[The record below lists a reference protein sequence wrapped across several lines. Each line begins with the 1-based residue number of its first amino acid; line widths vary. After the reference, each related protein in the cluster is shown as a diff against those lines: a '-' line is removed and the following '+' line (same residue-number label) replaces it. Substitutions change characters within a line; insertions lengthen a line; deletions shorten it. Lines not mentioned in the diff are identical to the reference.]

1 MTVAGRRPP
10 KTVAVTAAAAIAWW
24 AVHARSPAVRRW
36 RPGAGRRVQ
45 AGPLSVRVHGEAPTA
60 LLLLHGL
67 PATGDTFGAAFD
79 ALDAQ
84 LVIPDLLG
92 FGRSKLPADRQ
103 VSLAAQLAALDE
115 AAAAL
120 GLQDKRLIVAG
131 HSMGGVLAWAWA
143 ARRAAQVDA
152 VLTWC
157 APLFD
162 GPEDARRALNAKVPG
177 LGWIGVPGRL
187 SELVFARL
195 CDRYPA
201 AAQRLY
207 VLLYPRIPLGLA
219 RRLTDYT
226 WPAYEAAMNDIVLDR
241 QAWSSSVHALVE
253 QGVPVTYAAGARDVL
268 APAHA
273 VGRLGPDASAIAV
286 VTQPHADH
294 LLPLSDPQWC
304 TALLRPLLDRT
315 PRSRCPA
322 SGGRTAHTGRTAGD
336 GARDGHR
343 DGMAG

>member
-1 MTVAGRRPP
+1 
-10 KTVAVTAAAAIAWW
+10 
-24 AVHARSPAVRRW
+24 
-36 RPGAGRRVQ
+36 VQ
-45 AGPLSVRVHGEAPTA
+45 AGPLSVRVQGEAPTV
-60 LLLLHGL
+60 LVLLHGL

-79 ALDAQ
+79 DLDAQ
-84 LVIPDLLG
+84 LVVPDLLG
-92 FGRSKLPADRQ
+92 FGGSTLSADRQ
-103 VSLAAQLAALDE
+103 VSLGAHLSALDE

-120 GLQDKRLIVAG
+120 GLQDKRLVVAG

-152 VLTWC
+152 VVTWC

-162 GPEDARRALNAKVPG
+162 GPEDARRALNAKAPG

-187 SELVFARL
+187 SKFVFTRL

-226 WPAYEAAMNDIVLDR
+226 WPAYEAAMNNIVLDR

-253 QGVPVTYAAGARDVL
+253 HGVPLTYAAGARDVL

-273 VGRLGPDASAIAV
+273 VHRLGPDASAITV
-286 VTQPHADH
+286 VIHPRGRH

-304 TALLRPLLDRT
+304 TALLRPLLF
-315 PRSRCPA
+315 PRP
-322 SGGRTAHTGRTAGD
+322 SGSTSAVD
-336 GARDGHR
+336 
-343 DGMAG
+343 

>member
-1 MTVAGRRPP
+1 MAGA
-10 KTVAVTAAAAIAWW
+10 AVAAAAVAWS
-24 AVHARSPAVRRW
+24 AVHAWSPAVRRW

-45 AGPLSVRVHGEAPTA
+45 AGPLSARVHGEAPTA
-60 LLLLHGL
+60 LVLLHGL

-79 ALDAQ
+79 DLDAQ
-84 LVIPDLLG
+84 LVVPDLLG
-92 FGRSKLPADRQ
+92 FRGSKLSADSN
-103 VSLAAQLAALDE
+103 VSLAAHLSALDE

-120 GLQDKRLIVAG
+120 GLHDKRLVVAG

-152 VLTWC
+152 VVTWC

-162 GPEDARRALNAKVPG
+162 GPTDARRALNAKAPG

-187 SELVFARL
+187 SELVFTQL

-253 QGVPVTYAAGARDVL
+253 HGVPVTYAVGARDVL
-268 APAHA
+268 APARA
-273 VGRLGPDASAIAV
+273 VGRLGQDASVLTV
-286 VTQPHADH
+286 VIHPRGDH
-294 LLPLSDPQWC
+294 LLPLSDPEWC
-304 TALLRPLLDRT
+304 TALLRPHLE
-315 PRSRCPA
+315 PGQFRS
-322 SGGRTAHTGRTAGD
+322 TAPVD
-336 GARDGHR
+336 
-343 DGMAG
+343 